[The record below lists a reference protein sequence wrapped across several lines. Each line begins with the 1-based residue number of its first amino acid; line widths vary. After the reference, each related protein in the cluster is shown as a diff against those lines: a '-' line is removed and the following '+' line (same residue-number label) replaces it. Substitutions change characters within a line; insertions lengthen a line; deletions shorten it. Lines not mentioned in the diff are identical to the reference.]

1 MPSEDQRARWGHFI
15 ALLEQPDPPELAGR
29 RGHRVTVEG
38 RADRVEALA
47 TDYGVRA
54 MQLAVQ
60 GRYVD
65 RDSWPVAP

>member
-1 MPSEDQRARWGHFI
+1 MTVTDDQRARWGWFI
-15 ALLEQPDPPELAGR
+15 ALLAQPDPPDLAGR

-38 RADRVEALA
+38 RPNRFAD
-47 TDYGVRA
+47 DYGGRA
-54 MQLAVQ
+54 LQLAVQ